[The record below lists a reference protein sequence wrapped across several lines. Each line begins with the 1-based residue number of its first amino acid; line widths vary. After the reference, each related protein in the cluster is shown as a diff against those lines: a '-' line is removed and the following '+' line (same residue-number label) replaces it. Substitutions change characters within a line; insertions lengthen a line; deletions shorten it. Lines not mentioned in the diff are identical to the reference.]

1 MLGKLEGLS
10 VHTCSLLRIEMKKLL
25 ATDFAASAA
34 VSEVRE
40 EATASEG
47 DVTAVDVDGIEIGEH
62 NYIIVDDAADKDG
75 EAKIHGG
82 SYSARHL
89 IYSYL
94 IFGSLSLHAFVAEQ
108 EVASTLFLVSSLCYY
123 Q

>member
-1 MLGKLEGLS
+1 
-10 VHTCSLLRIEMKKLL
+10 MKKLL

-34 VSEVRE
+34 MSEVRE

-82 SYSARHL
+82 SHS
-89 IYSYL
+89 IPYL
-94 IFGSLSLHAFVAEQ
+94 IFNSLSPP
-108 EVASTLFLVSSLCYY
+108 C
-123 Q
+123 

>member
-1 MLGKLEGLS
+1 
-10 VHTCSLLRIEMKKLL
+10 MKKLL

-47 DVTAVDVDGIEIGEH
+47 DVTVIVVDGIEIGEH
-62 NYIIVDDAADKDG
+62 NYIIVDDAAYKDG

-94 IFGSLSLHAFVAEQ
+94 WFSITSLSTTSEG
-108 EVASTLFLVSSLCYY
+108 
-123 Q
+123 